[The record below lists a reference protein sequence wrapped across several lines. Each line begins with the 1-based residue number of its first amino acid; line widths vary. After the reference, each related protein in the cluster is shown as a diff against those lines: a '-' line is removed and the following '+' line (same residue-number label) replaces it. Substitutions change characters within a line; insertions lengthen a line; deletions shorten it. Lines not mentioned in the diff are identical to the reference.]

1 MSSTVVIALASAV
14 AAAILATAVARFFW
28 NRAQRNHVYES
39 TMRLGLEPG
48 GERELVRFDDLLAS
62 VERSVR
68 DLRAEAFE
76 CDAARFRLQ
85 ASIDA
90 LPIAVMVFD
99 GEGTVIE
106 SNGASLPFLEA
117 RHGDALVGAAV
128 NELIRVSNAGS
139 QASTVIE
146 LFGPPKRTV
155 VVSTVPLPES
165 GQPGSVAFVE
175 DITERRQ
182 LEAIRTDLVANISH
196 ELKTPVGAI
205 GLLAETLQGEHD
217 ELVVERLA
225 SRINAEAMR
234 IAQIIE
240 DLIELSRIET
250 LDEVGTEAVDLGDLA
265 VEAVE
270 RLRPAARQAGV
281 DVSVEVAT
289 SQASIVGERRQ
300 ILSAIGNLIDNA
312 IKYSDAGTTVNVSV
326 RASDDEVLVRVADHG
341 IGIPT
346 RDIDRIFERFY
357 RVDQARSR
365 QTGGTGLGLAIV
377 RHAVV
382 NHGAQV
388 EVESRLGEGSTFTL
402 RFPVTLDRSSS
413 ERVHNESLAER
424 VGND

>member
-1 MSSTVVIALASAV
+1 MNASVAVALIIAVVAAVLATVVSRFLWNRSQRNQFVTSAV
-14 AAAILATAVARFFW
+14 HLGVATEAELDHARFEDVVVVIE
-28 NRAQRNHVYES
+28 RAIRALRSELTES
-39 TMRLGLEPG
+39 E
-48 GERELVRFDDLLAS
+48 
-62 VERSVR
+62 
-68 DLRAEAFE
+68 
-76 CDAARFRLQ
+76 AARARLQ
-85 ASIDA
+85 SSIDA

-106 SNGASLPFLEA
+106 SNSASLPFLEA
-117 RHGDALVGAAV
+117 RHGDVLVGAAV
-128 NELIRVSNAGS
+128 NELIRVSNSGS
-139 QASTVIE
+139 EASTVIE

-155 VVSTVPLPES
+155 AVSTVPLQ
-165 GQPGSVAFVE
+165 GAGNPGSVAFVE
-175 DITERRQ
+175 DITDRKQ

-217 ELVVERLA
+217 EVVVERLA
-225 SRINAEAMR
+225 SRIHAEAMR

-250 LDEVGTEAVDLGDLA
+250 VDEVGDQSVELGE
-265 VEAVE
+265 VVCEAVE

-281 DVSVEVAT
+281 EVDVVVAET
-289 SQASIVGERRQ
+289 SHAIKGDRRQ
-300 ILSAIGNLIDNA
+300 LLSAIGNLIDNA
-312 IKYSDAGTTVNVSV
+312 IKYSDAGTTIDVSV
-326 RASDDEVLVRVADHG
+326 AGADDEVRVRVADHG

-382 NHGAQV
+382 NHGAQI

-402 RFPVTLDRSSS
+402 RFPLSVDRDSS
-413 ERVHNESLAER
+413 ESTLNNAAAQGSENV
-424 VGND
+424 

>member
-1 MSSTVVIALASAV
+1 MSSSVAV
-14 AAAILATAVARFFW
+14 ALISALVAGAIATYVARFVW
-28 NRAQRNHVYES
+28 SRAQRNQIYES
-39 TMRLGLEPG
+39 SMRLGLEFSG
-48 GERELVRFDDLLAS
+48 DRELIGVDDLLGS
-62 VERSVR
+62 VERAVR
-68 DLRAEAFE
+68 DLRIENFEIEA
-76 CDAARFRLQ
+76 AKSRLQ
-85 ASIDA
+85 ASLDA

-99 GEGTVIE
+99 GDGIVIE
-106 SNGASLPFLEA
+106 SNSASLPFLEA

-128 NELIRVSNAGS
+128 NDLIRVSNAGS
-139 QASTVIE
+139 QASTIIE

-155 VVSTVPLPES
+155 EVSTVPLPDS
-165 GQPGSVAFVE
+165 GIPGSIALVE
-175 DITERRQ
+175 DITERKQ

-205 GLLAETLQGEHD
+205 GLLAETLQGED
-217 ELVVERLA
+217 DQLIVERLA
-225 SRINAEAMR
+225 GRINAEAMR

-250 LDEVGTEAVDLGDLA
+250 VHAVGTEDVDLGELA
-265 VEAVE
+265 QEAIE

-281 DVSVEVAT
+281 EVLIER
-289 SQASIVGERRQ
+289 SPDQSCIVGERRQ
-300 ILSAIGNLIDNA
+300 LLSAIGNLIDNA
-312 IKYSDAGTTVNVSV
+312 IKYSDAGTTVEVSV
-326 RASDDEVLVRVADHG
+326 NGFDHEVIVRVADHG

-382 NHGAQV
+382 NHSAQI

-402 RFPVTLDRSSS
+402 RFPTSYRSSLS
-413 ERVHNESLAER
+413 HAADGAVTPERAE
-424 VGND
+424 ND

>member
-1 MSSTVVIALASAV
+1 MNVSVASALISALV
-14 AAAILATAVARFFW
+14 AATLATIIARFFW
-28 NRAQRNHVYES
+28 NRSQRNHVYES
-39 TMRLGLEPG
+39 TMRLGFDNG

-62 VERSVR
+62 VERAVR
-68 DLRAEAFE
+68 DLRSEAFE
-76 CDAARFRLQ
+76 NEAARFRLQ
-85 ASIDA
+85 SSLDA

-99 GEGTVIE
+99 GEGAVIE
-106 SNGASLPFLEA
+106 SNIASLPFLEA

-128 NELIRVSNAGS
+128 NELIRVSNTGNE
-139 QASTVIE
+139 ASTVIE

-175 DITERRQ
+175 DITERKQ

-205 GLLAETLQGEHD
+205 GLLAETLQGED
-217 ELVVERLA
+217 DQLIVERLA

-234 IAQIIE
+234 IARIIE

-250 LDEVGTEAVDLGDLA
+250 VDGAGSDEVDLGELA
-265 VEAVE
+265 SEAVE

-281 DVSVEVAT
+281 EVALLL
-289 SQASIVGERRQ
+289 SHGRSAIVGDRRQ
-300 ILSAIGNLIDNA
+300 LLSAIGNLIDNA
-312 IKYSDAGTTVNVSV
+312 IKYSDSGTTVDVMV
-326 RASDDEVLVRVADHG
+326 IAESDQVVVRVADHG

-365 QTGGTGLGLAIV
+365 KTGGTGLGLAIV

-382 NHGAQV
+382 NHGAHV

-402 RFPVTLDRSSS
+402 RFPISIDSSS
-413 ERVHNESLAER
+413 FNAAAEPRVTESA
-424 VGND
+424 GND